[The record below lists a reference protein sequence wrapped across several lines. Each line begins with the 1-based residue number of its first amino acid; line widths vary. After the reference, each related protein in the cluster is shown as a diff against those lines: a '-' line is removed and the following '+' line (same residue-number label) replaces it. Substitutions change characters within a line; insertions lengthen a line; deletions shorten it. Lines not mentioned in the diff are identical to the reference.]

1 MKDARACKGENCG
14 YIKYGCWRYV
24 KPKAAQETYLKPAT
38 TGLACESL
46 WPLTD
51 VTVGMMCTEGRNLT
65 RQVGAASACC
75 SANDLTA
82 MSPTRTLPATC

>member
-24 KPKAAQETYLKPAT
+24 KPTAAHQSYLQPAMP
-38 TGLACESL
+38 GLACESL

-51 VTVGMMCTEGRNLT
+51 VTVGMMCAEGRNITQQVKIAST
-65 RQVGAASACC
+65 RCFKSDLAPAS
-75 SANDLTA
+75 
-82 MSPTRTLPATC
+82 